1 MQLELN
7 LKKDLRYLH
16 LASGDDLPAL
26 AGIDTCKV
34 ILVADTDSHQPW
46 QWEVC
51 RWLVAAGARYVMAW
65 GLECE
70 AWHDAIDDAFLEASD
85 YEDVPDEQRVM
96 TTSHEDED
104 LADVF
109 WFAKN
114 RAHHPALELNTT
126 LILHIADAARRD
138 ELESAYKEA

>member
-1 MQLELN
+1 MIM
-7 LKKDLRYLH
+7 KKDLRYLQ

-26 AGIDTCKV
+26 AGINAFKA
-34 ILVADTDSHQPW
+34 ILVIDTDSHQPW

-51 RWLVAAGARYVMAW
+51 RWLVASGARYVMAW

-70 AWHDAIDDAFLEASD
+70 AWHDAVDEAFLEATD
-85 YEDVPDEQRVM
+85 YEDVSDEQMVVS
-96 TTSHEDED
+96 TWHDDED

-114 RAHHPALELNTT
+114 RANYPALELNTT
-126 LILHIADAARRD
+126 LILHIADAPRRD
-138 ELESAYKEA
+138 ELEGAYKDA

>member
-1 MQLELN
+1 M
-7 LKKDLRYLH
+7 KKDLRYLH

-26 AGIDTCKV
+26 AGIDAFKA
-34 ILVADTDSHQPW
+34 ILIIDTDSHQPW

-51 RWLVAAGARYVMAW
+51 RWLVGSGCLCVMAW
-65 GLECE
+65 GEECATWEE
-70 AWHDAIDDAFLEASD
+70 AVEDAVLEAHD
-85 YEDVPDEQRVM
+85 YEDIPAERVVV
-96 TTSHEDED
+96 TTAHEDED

-114 RAHHPALELNTT
+114 RAHHPAVELNTT
-126 LILHIADAARRD
+126 LILHIADAPRRD

>member
-1 MQLELN
+1 M
-7 LKKDLRYLH
+7 KKDLRYLQ

-26 AGIDTCKV
+26 AGINAFKT
-34 ILVADTDSHQPW
+34 ILVIDTDSHQPW

-51 RWLVAAGARYVMAW
+51 RWLVASGCLCVMAW
-65 GLECE
+65 GEDCATWEE
-70 AWHDAIDDAFLEASD
+70 AVEDAVLEAHD
-85 YEDVPDEQRVM
+85 YEDIPPEQVVV

-114 RAHHPALELNTT
+114 RAHHPAVELNTT
-126 LILHIADAARRD
+126 LILHIADTPRRD
-138 ELESAYKEA
+138 ELEGAYKDA